1 MQQSRIPHSSGDSL
15 DQLVMDSCEFVVMA
29 DSLARMLT
37 SVAPVALPGTV
48 LGDQL
53 GPILGRVRAA
63 SQRLQCVAD
72 EVETIATAPRS
83 TPLIVEP
90 ASATPRPPNAMAR
103 WDICRMPR
111 SGLMFGDA
119 RAWFRAVFG
128 DVV

>member
-1 MQQSRIPHSSGDSL
+1 MQQSRISHSSGDSL

-29 DSLARMLT
+29 DTLARMVT

-53 GPILGRVRAA
+53 VPILGRIRAA
-63 SQRLQCVAD
+63 SQHLQSVAD
-72 EVETIATAPRS
+72 EVETIATAPRP
-83 TPLIVEP
+83 TTLLVEP
-90 ASATPRPPNAMAR
+90 ALATPRLPDVIAR
-103 WDICRMPR
+103 SDTCRMPR
-111 SGLMFGDA
+111 SGMMVGDA